1 MVFGIS
7 VILGLVLFV
16 ALLPVPGGVLFA
28 PLPLLLLLFGLTGLS
43 SGDGSRTVRQH
54 GGVVDDPSGW
64 RHGS

>member
-7 VILGLVLFV
+7 AILGLVLFV

-28 PLPLLLLLFGLTGLS
+28 PLPLLLFLFGLTGLLARS
-43 SGDGSRTVRQH
+43 EERTVRPH

-64 RHGS
+64 RNGS